1 MIESK
6 KLNTDHL
13 EDFPALLISDSD
25 PIIIILAV
33 NYNQQTGNIAGTVVQ
48 CDSKYKYGIG
58 YTSTV
63 WNADNFSK
71 YTGTITLKNK

>member
-13 EDFPALLISDSD
+13 EDFPALLIADSD
-25 PIIIILAV
+25 PIIVILATD
-33 NYNQQTGNIAGTVVQ
+33 YNQQTGNISGTVIQ
-48 CDSKYKYGIG
+48 CDSKYKYGLG
-58 YTSTV
+58 YTSTIF
-63 WNADNFSK
+63 NADHFSK

>member
-1 MIESK
+1 MVESK
-6 KLNTDHL
+6 KLNADHL

-25 PIIIILAV
+25 PIIVILATD
-33 NYNQQTGNIAGTVVQ
+33 YNPQTGNITGSVVQ

-58 YTSTV
+58 YHSTIFI
-63 WNADNFSK
+63 ADHFSK